1 MSVRGTVDVHGHAEA
16 GFESLVDVF
25 AENWDLYDEVGAGF
39 SLYVDGEEKM
49 SIWAGSADPDAGRPW
64 QEDTMA
70 VTFSATKGVTA
81 VCVHH
86 LAEQG
91 AIDLDA
97 PVARYW
103 PEFGAAGKDNIPI
116 RWVLSHRAGLHSIEA
131 PLTLEEVL
139 AVRPVAA
146 TLARQAPLW
155 EPGTAHLYHP
165 LSYGYILGELVRR
178 VTGKTLARYVRE
190 DVAGPIDADVWI
202 GLPPEEEHRLALLLP
217 PTGELQPE
225 IARITAAM
233 AERDSSGAKPYL
245 GHVFPA
251 GFLGEGTDFNSPE
264 VHASEIAAAGGIA
277 SARGL
282 ARLYAATVGEVDG
295 TRLLSQVTMEAA
307 RQVQSEGPPF
317 GSDIGGLRLS
327 MGFQLDC
334 ENRRMLT
341 PESFGHYGFGGSVGL
356 ADPSLEVGFGYV
368 QNHLRGG
375 MGGDVRP
382 RRLMEEVSRLI
393 AGRGPTCSSLAPTT
407 SGPARKRYPRAR
419 HRAARGASLPIGA
432 RSRCTLPAG

>member
-1 MSVRGTVDVHGHAEA
+1 MSVRGTVEVHGHAEA

-146 TLARQAPLW
+146 ALARQAPLW

-202 GLPPEEEHRLALLLP
+202 GLPPEEEHRVALLLP
-217 PTGELQPE
+217 PT
-225 IARITAAM
+225 RRVAA
-233 AERDSSGAKPYL
+233 RDSP
-245 GHVFPA
+245 H
-251 GFLGEGTDFNSPE
+251 
-264 VHASEIAAAGGIA
+264 H
-277 SARGL
+277 
-282 ARLYAATVGEVDG
+282 
-295 TRLLSQVTMEAA
+295 
-307 RQVQSEGPPF
+307 
-317 GSDIGGLRLS
+317 
-327 MGFQLDC
+327 
-334 ENRRMLT
+334 
-341 PESFGHYGFGGSVGL
+341 
-356 ADPSLEVGFGYV
+356 
-368 QNHLRGG
+368 
-375 MGGDVRP
+375 GGD
-382 RRLMEEVSRLI
+382 
-393 AGRGPTCSSLAPTT
+393 G
-407 SGPARKRYPRAR
+407 
-419 HRAARGASLPIGA
+419 
-432 RSRCTLPAG
+432 

>member
-131 PLTLEEVL
+131 PLTLEEVARRPSCRGRARPAGTVVGAGHCASVPPAQL
-139 AVRPVAA
+139 RLHPRRAGAPRDRKDAGAVR
-146 TLARQAPLW
+146 
-155 EPGTAHLYHP
+155 
-165 LSYGYILGELVRR
+165 
-178 VTGKTLARYVRE
+178 
-190 DVAGPIDADVWI
+190 
-202 GLPPEEEHRLALLLP
+202 
-217 PTGELQPE
+217 
-225 IARITAAM
+225 
-233 AERDSSGAKPYL
+233 
-245 GHVFPA
+245 
-251 GFLGEGTDFNSPE
+251 
-264 VHASEIAAAGGIA
+264 
-277 SARGL
+277 
-282 ARLYAATVGEVDG
+282 
-295 TRLLSQVTMEAA
+295 TR
-307 RQVQSEGPPF
+307 
-317 GSDIGGLRLS
+317 
-327 MGFQLDC
+327 
-334 ENRRMLT
+334 
-341 PESFGHYGFGGSVGL
+341 
-356 ADPSLEVGFGYV
+356 
-368 QNHLRGG
+368 
-375 MGGDVRP
+375 
-382 RRLMEEVSRLI
+382 
-393 AGRGPTCSSLAPTT
+393 GRG
-407 SGPARKRYPRAR
+407 RA
-419 HRAARGASLPIGA
+419 H
-432 RSRCTLPAG
+432 